1 MPKTQ
6 ISTSAGSPPGGP
18 YSQGIRAGDFV
29 FVAGQGPKNPATGKI
44 DGTTIE
50 EQTAQVL
57 ENVKAIL
64 EAAGASMADVVK
76 VTAHLT
82 DLSLFD
88 RYNSV
93 YVKYFPDPKPV
104 RTTVGSQLL
113 GFMVEIDAIA
123 YVGEK

>member
-6 ISTSAGSPPGGP
+6 ISTKAGSPPGGP

-29 FVAGQGPKNPATGKI
+29 FVAGQVGKDPATGQMAG
-44 DGTTIE
+44 DTIE
-50 EQTAQVL
+50 TQTAQTL
-57 ENVKAIL
+57 ENLKAIL

-76 VTAHLT
+76 VAAHLT

-93 YVKYFPDPKPV
+93 YVKYFPEPRPV
-104 RTTVGSQLL
+104 RTTVGSQLI
-113 GFMVEIDAIA
+113 GSAMVEIDAIA
-123 YVGEK
+123 YVGE